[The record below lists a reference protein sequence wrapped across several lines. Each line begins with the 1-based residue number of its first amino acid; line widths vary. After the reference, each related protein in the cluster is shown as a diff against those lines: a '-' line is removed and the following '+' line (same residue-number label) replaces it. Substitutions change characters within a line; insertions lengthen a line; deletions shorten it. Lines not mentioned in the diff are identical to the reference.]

1 MPFHQ
6 RSVEP
11 RLVSRLSAWDGW
23 IPREETGRGKLRKP
37 VLFSSLDEVGCH
49 TLTNIIY
56 QLSDLSRHASDIF
69 LGIEMEAGMVFR
81 RSCRIQGRLQ
91 RLQGEIRKFDPK
103 KIKIPVSN
111 LDEESK
117 WTVHYTAPWHQQENV
132 FLPGSRPPCVEDLH
146 RQAKVNLKTAL
157 RECDKLRKDGFRS
170 SQYYSQGP
178 TFSDPL
184 QSTSSLQDEEEDDN
198 DKKSTASSAEDDKS
212 QLSMRPQTPQ
222 GGVEGGEVYEV
233 DGRII
238 WNKGAPLPTPEEKM
252 RLAARAV
259 PTDIVAINVTGAVF
273 DRQASIRRSL
283 INTDTVSRRPKKVKR
298 RKTISG
304 LPDNFNHELAAKGHG
319 GELRP
324 HSMFIPGQYSTLG
337 RVGSVNSTL
346 RRSDTRDSG
355 CQTEEVKVVPP
366 SMRRI
371 RAQRGQGIAAQMAGI
386 STSSSTGSISISSSD
401 SSGILMLP
409 QFNRDPSRFHSLPR
423 QGARVS
429 LSADPIYSS
438 TPIKSE
444 EQTTLQRQIGKLKV
458 DDTVVHMRN
467 APRTGTLPRP
477 KSQEVRGTKAS
488 DWGGGPACVVSP
500 HAAYSTS
507 FIPNATLS
515 SSSEVITLNT
525 SNQLPHFPGSA
536 YFTARS
542 LSLASSTNTDL
553 MTSSPTSFT
562 HSSTCPALATSTPTH
577 TSKDGGLVVAAT
589 ASESGHS
596 DSSMHSHSTL
606 AATPPSGLPEEQW
619 IYDTPEN
626 VVVPHRTMTSSCSTP
641 INQLY
646 SSLEHSSRTTTD
658 SSSLYSQDNDGYYT
672 SMHLDSGLRSRSH
685 SSGHG
690 VAPARTTRH
699 SMYECREMANQEDS
713 GSLYSDRS
721 LSRSISFRKAKKPPL
736 PPARTD
742 SLRRKTSAKKPLGG
756 VSAISGANEPN
767 GAMLNETLIASLQQ
781 SLQMGLRGGKG
792 KGASPSSPSHS
803 PSSDYDDPWV
813 LRPRSQSST
822 SACSSAASLVA
833 NANCGGGS
841 NVYSLCHVTPAHSD
855 TSSLRSDY
863 ADSWGYYMDY
873 PRNHGD
879 QRSQSP
885 PAHAPN
891 NMSAGAHPR
900 ELLNGGEIL
909 NSNQA
914 PGAPGQEGGVAVKPK
929 MSTSSPD
936 RVHRLTSPSSGYS
949 SQSNTP
955 TAGTPVPSFV
965 RSMSPSGSRPKPRVP
980 ERKSSL
986 LSSVSMSSSSTSLS
1000 SNTSDSLKSSG
1011 PPPPPPPPL
1020 PFPSSTPT
1028 TPLSPPPSFPPPLPP
1043 CSSAGTPPAPLLPT
1057 TPQGQ
1062 TLSPP
1067 SACSTS
1073 PEFPPPPSPEMLIPS
1088 SSSFNGS
1095 FSPPPPPPPPVPS
1108 MGPPPPPP
1116 LPAFIPPSSSPS
1128 FVKAVKDAP
1137 KSALSNSPT
1146 KSPNPLITPFALQS
1160 VQLRSVKRPEKEING
1175 KSDHTKA
1182 QETGVDLLQ
1191 GLKPLEKSHFL
1202 DHPTVI
1208 HLSNCSPEEDSR
1220 NSSPSPVSK
1229 LLEDLSLEL
1238 SITDDTPD
1246 SAVINGKPE
1255 DQRCFLLNNKDK
1267 VERRESLPSPPQSSQ
1282 SSPVRQKP
1290 PVVSKKPKIS
1300 LLQHFSPHPIN
1311 KQLPSQHEDTPSLPQ
1326 TEDQVDAPQR
1336 QIKRERKSEQQEEEE
1351 TLESFELLAESYETS
1366 IASQDESYMSASASQ
1381 SSLDHGLY
1389 TNGEA
1394 HEEEDEEGDGTSSTT
1409 GSISSKEE
1417 DTGEVFYSSTAESSP
1432 ARSANR
1438 ASEENMVTPTA
1449 TRPRTTE
1456 DLFAAIHRGGM
1467 QRVGASFLERSKRKV
1482 LGRKESEEDKSRT
1495 GGQPDSPPATPTAGS
1510 PGIVSPGMV
1519 YPGMMSPGTVSPG
1532 MMSPGTVSPGMVS
1545 PGTVSPGPTSSLPR
1559 QTGSIQRNLRKS
1571 ATSSD
1576 TFKAL
1581 LLKKGSR
1588 SETSFRMSA
1597 TEMLRSTDPRSQRTY
1612 SESALDSPAASP
1624 SSLSSPNS
1632 PCTSPGR
1639 GNRAMHE
1646 WSRYEALALSSP
1658 TSSSFSLS
1666 GLKYGR
1672 SRTPPSAASSKY
1684 NARNRILSSPMTV
1697 ICEREGELAESEYG
1711 DTAESLSRG
1720 PTAQTLP
1727 VLNNS
1732 NGTLSEESRS

>member
-6 RSVEP
+6 RSIEP
-11 RLVSRLSAWDGW
+11 RRVSRLSARDNW
-23 IPREETGRGKLRKP
+23 IPRQEETGRRKLKRP
-37 VLFSSLDEVGCH
+37 VLFSSLDEVSCH
-49 TLTNIIY
+49 TLTSVIY

-91 RLQGEIRKFDPK
+91 NLQGEVRKLDPK
-103 KIKIPVSN
+103 KVRIPVSN

-178 TFSDPL
+178 IFSDPP
-184 QSTSSLQDEEEDDN
+184 QSSSSLQDDEDDDN
-198 DKKSTASSAEDDKS
+198 DKKSTASSVEDDKS
-212 QLSMRPQTPQ
+212 QHSMRPQTLQ
-222 GGVEGGEVYEV
+222 GGGDKGDVSEV
-233 DGRII
+233 DGQVV
-238 WNKGAPLPTPEEKM
+238 WTKATPLPTPEEKM
-252 RLAARAV
+252 RQTAQAV

-304 LPDNFNHELAAKGHG
+304 LPENINQELAAKGRG

-337 RVGSVNSTL
+337 RVGSVNSML
-346 RRSDTRDSG
+346 RRSQTRDSS

-386 STSSSTGSISISSSD
+386 SASSSTGSISISSSD

-409 QFNRDPSRFHSLPR
+409 HQFNGDPSRFHSLPR

-438 TPIKSE
+438 TPIKSD
-444 EQTTLQRQIGKLKV
+444 EQNTPQRQIGKLQV

-477 KSQEVRGTKAS
+477 KSQELRGTQSS

-525 SNQLPHFPGSA
+525 TGQHPQSSVSA
-536 YFTARS
+536 YPTARP
-542 LSLASSTNTDL
+542 LSVASSTNTNPSV
-553 MTSSPTSFT
+553 SSPTAFT

-577 TSKDGGLVVAAT
+577 TIKDGSQVAAPP

-596 DSSMHSHSTL
+596 DSSVHSHSTL
-606 AATPPSGLPEEQW
+606 APTPPSCLTEEQW

-626 VVVPHRTMTSSCSTP
+626 VIVPHRTLTSSCSTP

-646 SSLEHSSRTTTD
+646 SSLELSSRTTTD

-685 SSGHG
+685 GSGHG
-690 VAPARTTRH
+690 AAAGRATRH
-699 SMYECREMANQEDS
+699 SMYECREMASLEES
-713 GSLYSDRS
+713 GSIYSDRS
-721 LSRSISFRKAKKPPL
+721 LSRSISLRKSKKPPL

-742 SLRRKTSAKKPLGG
+742 SLRRKPGAKKPLGG
-756 VSAISGANEPN
+756 VSAISGDNDSN

-813 LRPRSQSST
+813 LRPRSQSSI
-822 SACSSAASLVA
+822 SAGSSAASLGA
-833 NANCGGGS
+833 NANCGGVS
-841 NVYSLCHVTPAHSD
+841 NAYSLCHVTPAHSD

-863 ADSWGYYMDY
+863 ADSWGYYMEY

-879 QRSQSP
+879 QRAQTP
-885 PAHAPN
+885 LAHATDN
-891 NMSAGAHPR
+891 ISAGSHPE
-900 ELLNGGEIL
+900 ELQNGTEIH
-909 NSNQA
+909 SNNQDRGD
-914 PGAPGQEGGVAVKPK
+914 PVPVGGMEVKPK
-929 MSTSSPD
+929 TSTSSPD

-955 TAGTPVPSFV
+955 TAGTPVPSLI
-965 RSMSPSGSRPKPRVP
+965 RSMSPSGSRPKPKVP

-1011 PPPPPPPPL
+1011 PAPPAPL
-1020 PFPSSTPT
+1020 PSSSAPS
-1028 TPLSPPPSFPPPLPP
+1028 TPLSPPPPFPPPLPP
-1043 CSSAGTPPAPLLPT
+1043 NVNVESPVSSPAPSLPN

-1062 TLSPP
+1062 TLKPP

-1073 PEFPPPPSPEMLIPS
+1073 PEFPPPPSPETLIHPS
-1088 SSSFNGS
+1088 VSLNGS
-1095 FSPPPPPPPPVPS
+1095 FSPPPPPPPPVPP

-1116 LPAFIPPSSSPS
+1116 LPALVPHSSSPLAI
-1128 FVKAVKDAP
+1128 KAVKDASKP
-1137 KSALSNSPT
+1137 AIANSPAN
-1146 KSPNPLITPFALQS
+1146 SPKPLITPFALQS
-1160 VQLRSVKRPEKEING
+1160 VQLRSVKRPDKEIN
-1175 KSDHTKA
+1175 STMDQTKA
-1182 QETGVDLLQ
+1182 QDTEVDSMKPETQELL
-1191 GLKPLEKSHFL
+1191 
-1202 DHPTVI
+1202 TV
-1208 HLSNCSPEEDSR
+1208 LPVLNSSPEDHSR
-1220 NSSPSPVSK
+1220 NSTPSPVTK
-1229 LLEDLSLEL
+1229 FLEELSLDCN
-1238 SITDDTPD
+1238 ITDDTPD
-1246 SAVINGKPE
+1246 CSVLNGNPE
-1255 DQRCFLLNNKDK
+1255 DRSCFLLNGKQEDEGHK
-1267 VERRESLPSPPQSSQ
+1267 VLKRPPQSFQ
-1282 SSPVRQKP
+1282 SSPVKQKP
-1290 PVVSKKPKIS
+1290 PAVSKKPKVS
-1300 LLQHFSPHPIN
+1300 FVPPFSPQEH
-1311 KQLPSQHEDTPSLPQ
+1311 LPFQNEETHSLTAQ
-1326 TEDQVDAPQR
+1326 TGDEVDALL
-1336 QIKRERKSEQQEEEE
+1336 ILVKEEEKEKKSDQQEEEE
-1351 TLESFELLAESYETS
+1351 EEEETSESSESRAESSETEIQGEIHTFAS
-1366 IASQDESYMSASASQ
+1366 PSQDA
-1381 SSLDHGLY
+1381 SLDHEPC

-1394 HEEEDEEGDGTSSTT
+1394 DEEDEEDGTNSTT
-1409 GSISSKEE
+1409 GSISSKE
-1417 DTGEVFYSSTAESSP
+1417 DDAGEVFDSSTAESSP
-1432 ARSANR
+1432 IPSANG
-1438 ASEENMVTPTA
+1438 ASEENMVTPTP
-1449 TRPRTTE
+1449 TRTRTTE
-1456 DLFAAIHRGGM
+1456 DLFAAIHR
-1467 QRVGASFLERSKRKV
+1467 SKRKV
-1482 LGRKESEEDKSRT
+1482 LGRRESEEDKSRA
-1495 GGQPDSPPATPTAGS
+1495 GSQSQSPPVTPTGVSSS
-1510 PGIVSPGMV
+1510 PV
-1519 YPGMMSPGTVSPG
+1519 
-1532 MMSPGTVSPGMVS
+1532 
-1545 PGTVSPGPTSSLPR
+1545 SSLPR

-1571 ATSSD
+1571 STSSD

-1597 TEMLRSTDPRSQRTY
+1597 TEMLRSTDPRFQRTR
-1612 SESALDSPAASP
+1612 SESSALDPLA
-1624 SSLSSPNS
+1624 SSPLSPTAPQS

-1639 GNRAMHE
+1639 SKRATEE

-1658 TSSSFSLS
+1658 TSPSFSMS
-1666 GLKYGR
+1666 GFKYGR

-1684 NARNRILSSPMTV
+1684 NARSRILSSPMTV

-1711 DTAESLSRG
+1711 DTAESPSGGRS
-1720 PTAQTLP
+1720 QTLS
-1727 VLNNS
+1727 VLKDS
-1732 NGTLSEESRS
+1732 NGTLSEENRS

>member
-6 RSVEP
+6 RSIEP
-11 RLVSRLSAWDGW
+11 RRVSRLSAKDGW
-23 IPREETGRGKLRKP
+23 IPAEENGRRKLRKP
-37 VLFSSLDEVGCH
+37 VLFSSLDEVSCH
-49 TLTNIIY
+49 TLTNIIH

-91 RLQGEIRKFDPK
+91 SLQGEIRKFDPK

-146 RQAKVNLKTAL
+146 RQAKVNLKTTL

-178 TFSDPL
+178 TFSDPT
-184 QSTSSLQDEEEDDN
+184 QSTSSLQDDEDDDN
-198 DKKSTASSAEDDKS
+198 DKKSTASSTEDNKS

-222 GGVEGGEVYEV
+222 GEGGEGSEV
-233 DGRII
+233 DGQVA
-238 WNKGAPLPTPEEKM
+238 WSKGTPLPTPEEKM
-252 RLAARAV
+252 RQTAKAV

-304 LPDNFNHELAAKGHG
+304 LPDNINQELAAKGHG

-337 RVGSVNSTL
+337 RTGSVNSTL
-346 RRSDTRDSG
+346 RRSQTRDSS

-386 STSSSTGSISISSSD
+386 SASSSTGSISISSSD

-409 QFNRDPSRFHSLPR
+409 QRFNGDPSRFHSLPR

-444 EQTTLQRQIGKLKV
+444 EQTTPQRQIGKLQA
-458 DDTVVHMRN
+458 DDTVVHIRN
-467 APRTGTLPRP
+467 APRIGTLPRP
-477 KSQEVRGTKAS
+477 KSQELRGTQAS

-515 SSSEVITLNT
+515 STSEVITLNT
-525 SNQLPHFPGSA
+525 SGQLSHSPASA
-536 YFTARS
+536 YPTARP
-542 LSLASSTNTDL
+542 LGLAASTNTDSL
-553 MTSSPTSFT
+553 ISSPGAFT
-562 HSSTCPALATSTPTH
+562 HSSTCPALVTSTPTH
-577 TSKDGGLVVAAT
+577 TPQDGGLVVPAPP
-589 ASESGHS
+589 SESGHS
-596 DSSMHSHSTL
+596 DSSVHSHSTL
-606 AATPPSGLPEEQW
+606 APTPPSCLPEEQW

-626 VVVPHRTMTSSCSTP
+626 VVVPHRTLTSSCSTP
-641 INQLY
+641 INHLY
-646 SSLEHSSRTTTD
+646 SSLDLSSRTTTD

-672 SMHLDSGLRSRSH
+672 SMHMDSGLRSRSH
-685 SSGHG
+685 GSGHG
-690 VAPARTTRH
+690 AAAGRATRH

-721 LSRSISFRKAKKPPL
+721 LSRSISLRKAKKPPL

-742 SLRRKTSAKKPLGG
+742 SLRRKPGVKKPLGG
-756 VSAISGANEPN
+756 VSAISGEAN

-781 SLQMGLRGGKG
+781 SLQLGLRGGKG

-813 LRPRSQSST
+813 LRPRSQSSI
-822 SACSSAASLVA
+822 SAGSSAASLAA
-833 NANCGGGS
+833 NANCGGLS
-841 NVYSLCHVTPAHSD
+841 NAYSLCHVTPAHSE

-873 PRNHGD
+873 PHNHGD
-879 QRSQSP
+879 QRTQTP
-885 PAHAPN
+885 PAHATD

-900 ELLNGGEIL
+900 DLQNGDEIHN
-909 NSNQA
+909 NSQA
-914 PGAPGQEGGVAVKPK
+914 ARAPDQEEGVAVKPK

-965 RSMSPSGSRPKPRVP
+965 RSMSPSGSRPKPKVP

-986 LSSVSMSSSSTSLS
+986 LSSVSVSSSSTSLS
-1000 SNTSDSLKSSG
+1000 SNTSDSLKCSG

-1020 PFPSSTPT
+1020 PLSSSSAPN
-1028 TPLSPPPSFPPPLPP
+1028 TPLSPPPPFPPPLPP
-1043 CSSAGTPPAPLLPT
+1043 SSSVVTPPPAPPLPP
-1057 TPQGQ
+1057 TPQGS

-1067 SACSTS
+1067 PACSTS
-1073 PEFPPPPSPEMLIPS
+1073 PEFPPPPSPEMLIPP

-1116 LPAFIPPSSSPS
+1116 LPAFVPPSSSPS
-1128 FVKAVKDAP
+1128 FVKAVKDEP
-1137 KSALSNSPT
+1137 KPALSNSPT
-1146 KSPNPLITPFALQS
+1146 KSSKPLITPFALQS

-1182 QETGVDLLQ
+1182 EETGVDLLQ
-1191 GLKPLEKSHFL
+1191 GLKPQTLE
-1202 DHPTVI
+1202 HPTVLP
-1208 HLSNCSPEEDSR
+1208 LSNCSPEENSR

-1229 LLEDLSLEL
+1229 LLEELSLDC
-1238 SITDDTPD
+1238 SITDYTAG
-1246 SAVINGKPE
+1246 STVINGKAE
-1255 DQRCFLLNNKDK
+1255 DQSYFILNGKENA
-1267 VERRESLPSPPQSSQ
+1267 ECQESLPSPPQSSQ
-1282 SSPVRQKP
+1282 SSPVKQKP
-1290 PVVSKKPKIS
+1290 PAVSKKPKIS
-1300 LLQHFSPHPIN
+1300 CFPPYIPQSIRE
-1311 KQLPSQHEDTPSLPQ
+1311 QVPSHEDITSQSQ
-1326 TEDQVDAPQR
+1326 TEDQVDALQR
-1336 QIKRERKSEQQEEEE
+1336 QIKEEEKESKSEQQQEEE
-1351 TLESFELLAESYETS
+1351 TSESSEPLAESSDTS
-1366 IASQDESYMSASASQ
+1366 SVSKDESHTSASTSQ
-1381 SSLDHGLY
+1381 ETSLDHALC

-1394 HEEEDEEGDGTSSTT
+1394 HEEEEEEEEEEGDATSSTT
-1409 GSISSKEE
+1409 GSISSKED
-1417 DTGEVFYSSTAESSP
+1417 DTGEVFDSSTAESSP
-1432 ARSANR
+1432 APSANGV
-1438 ASEENMVTPTA
+1438 SEENMVTPTPSRA
-1449 TRPRTTE
+1449 RTTE
-1456 DLFAAIHRGGM
+1456 DLFAAIH
-1467 QRVGASFLERSKRKV
+1467 RSKRKV

-1495 GGQPDSPPATPTAGS
+1495 GSYSQSPPVTPTA
-1510 PGIVSPGMV
+1510 
-1519 YPGMMSPGTVSPG
+1519 MSPGSV
-1532 MMSPGTVSPGMVS
+1532 
-1545 PGTVSPGPTSSLPR
+1545 SSLPR

-1571 ATSSD
+1571 STSSD

-1597 TEMLRSTDPRSQRTY
+1597 AEMLRSTDPRFQRTR
-1612 SESALDSPAASP
+1612 SESELDPPVASP
-1624 SSLSSPNS
+1624 SSPTAPHSPI
-1632 PCTSPGR
+1632 TSPGR
-1639 GNRAMHE
+1639 SKRATDE
-1646 WSRYEALALSSP
+1646 WNRYEVFSLSSP
-1658 TSSSFSLS
+1658 SSSSFSAS

-1684 NARNRILSSPMTV
+1684 NARSRILSSPMTV
-1697 ICEREGELAESEYG
+1697 ICERDGELAEGECG
-1711 DTAESLSRG
+1711 DTAESLSG
-1720 PTAQTLP
+1720 PAVQILPTLKD
-1727 VLNNS
+1727 S

>member
-6 RSVEP
+6 RSIEP
-11 RLVSRLSAWDGW
+11 QRVSRLSARDGW
-23 IPREETGRGKLRKP
+23 TPGEDAGRRKLRKP

-49 TLTNIIY
+49 TLTNIIH

-91 RLQGEIRKFDPK
+91 SLQGEVRKLDPK

-178 TFSDPL
+178 MFSDPA
-184 QSTSSLQDEEEDDN
+184 QSTSSLQDDEDDDN
-198 DKKSTASSAEDDKS
+198 DKKSTASSAEDNKS
-212 QLSMRPQTPQ
+212 QLSMRPQTPL
-222 GGVEGGEVYEV
+222 GGGEGDEGSEV
-233 DGRII
+233 DGQVV
-238 WNKGAPLPTPEEKM
+238 WNKATALPTPEEKM
-252 RLAARAV
+252 RQTAKAV

-304 LPDNFNHELAAKGHG
+304 LPDNINLELAAKGHG

-337 RVGSVNSTL
+337 RVGSSNSTL
-346 RRSDTRDSG
+346 RRSQTRDSS

-409 QFNRDPSRFHSLPR
+409 HQFNGDPSRFHSLPR

-444 EQTTLQRQIGKLKV
+444 EQTTPQRQIGKLQV

-467 APRTGTLPRP
+467 APRTGTLPRT
-477 KSQEVRGTKAS
+477 KSQEVRGTQAS

-507 FIPNATLS
+507 LIPNATLS

-525 SNQLPHFPGSA
+525 SGQLSHSPASA
-536 YFTARS
+536 YPTARP
-542 LSLASSTNTDL
+542 LSLASSINTDPL
-553 MTSSPTSFT
+553 IPSPTAFT
-562 HSSTCPALATSTPTH
+562 HSATCPALATSTPTH
-577 TSKDGGLVVAAT
+577 TPQDRGLVVAAP

-596 DSSMHSHSTL
+596 DSSLHSHSTL
-606 AATPPSGLPEEQW
+606 APTPPSGLPEEQW

-626 VVVPHRTMTSSCSTP
+626 VVVPHRTLTSSCSTP

-646 SSLEHSSRTTTD
+646 SSLDLSSRTTTD
-658 SSSLYSQDNDGYYT
+658 SSSVYSQDNDGYYT
-672 SMHLDSGLRSRSH
+672 SMHMDSGLRARSH
-685 SSGHG
+685 GSGHG
-690 VAPARTTRH
+690 AAAGRPTRH
-699 SMYECREMANQEDS
+699 SMYECREMASEEDS

-721 LSRSISFRKAKKPPL
+721 LSRSISLRKAKKPPL

-742 SLRRKTSAKKPLGG
+742 SLRRKPGAKKPLGG
-756 VSAISGANEPN
+756 VSAISGVNEPN

-813 LRPRSQSST
+813 LRPRSQSSI
-822 SACSSAASLVA
+822 SAGSSAASLVT
-833 NANCGGGS
+833 NANCGGVS
-841 NVYSLCHVTPAHSD
+841 NVYSLCHVTPAHSE

-879 QRSQSP
+879 QRAQTP
-885 PAHAPN
+885 PAHATD
-891 NMSAGAHPR
+891 NMSTRAHPG
-900 ELLNGGEIL
+900 ELQNGGEIHN
-909 NSNQA
+909 NSQA
-914 PGAPGQEGGVAVKPK
+914 PRAPGQEGGVAVKPK

-965 RSMSPSGSRPKPRVP
+965 RSMSPSGSRPRPKVP

-1020 PFPSSTPT
+1020 PLSSSSAPN
-1028 TPLSPPPSFPPPLPP
+1028 TPLSPPPPFPPPLPP
-1043 CSSAGTPPAPLLPT
+1043 SASAGTPPPAPLLPT
-1057 TPQGQ
+1057 TPQGP
-1062 TLSPP
+1062 TLIPP
-1067 SACSTS
+1067 PACSTS
-1073 PEFPPPPSPEMLIPS
+1073 PEFPPPPSPEMLIHT

-1116 LPAFIPPSSSPS
+1116 LPAFVPPSSSPS

-1137 KSALSNSPT
+1137 KPALSSSPT
-1146 KSPNPLITPFALQS
+1146 KSSKPLITPFALQS
-1160 VQLRSVKRPEKEING
+1160 VQLRSVKQPEKEING
-1175 KSDHTKA
+1175 KSDHTRA

-1191 GLKPLEKSHFL
+1191 DLKLHSLE
-1202 DHPTVI
+1202 HPTVVS
-1208 HLSNCSPEEDSR
+1208 LSNCSPEEDSR
-1220 NSSPSPVSK
+1220 NSSPSPVSQ
-1229 LLEDLSLEL
+1229 LLEELSLDC
-1238 SITDDTPD
+1238 SITDYTPN
-1246 SAVINGKPE
+1246 SAVINGKAE
-1255 DQRCFLLNNKDK
+1255 DQSYFLLNGKEK
-1267 VERRESLPSPPQSSQ
+1267 IEGRKSLPSLPQSSQ
-1282 SSPVRQKP
+1282 SSPVKQKP
-1290 PVVSKKPKIS
+1290 PAVSKKPKFSFLPPFSHEPIDEQVLSQQEDKTS
-1300 LLQHFSPHPIN
+1300 LSR
-1311 KQLPSQHEDTPSLPQ
+1311 
-1326 TEDQVDAPQR
+1326 TEDQVDALLR
-1336 QIKRERKSEQQEEEE
+1336 QIKEEEKENKREQQKEEE
-1351 TLESFELLAESYETS
+1351 TLESSEPLADSSDTS
-1366 IASQDESYMSASASQ
+1366 IVTQDESCISALASQ
-1381 SSLDHGLY
+1381 ETSLDYGLC

-1394 HEEEDEEGDGTSSTT
+1394 HEEGEEEEGDGTSSTT
-1409 GSISSKEE
+1409 GSISSKED
-1417 DTGEVFYSSTAESSP
+1417 DTGEVFESSTAESSP
-1432 ARSANR
+1432 VPSANGS
-1438 ASEENMVTPTA
+1438 SEENMVTPTPSRA
-1449 TRPRTTE
+1449 RTTE
-1456 DLFAAIHRGGM
+1456 DLFAAIHR
-1467 QRVGASFLERSKRKV
+1467 SKRKI
-1482 LGRKESEEDKSRT
+1482 LGRKESEEDKSRA
-1495 GGQPDSPPATPTAGS
+1495 GSHPQSPPVTPT
-1510 PGIVSPGMV
+1510 GM
-1519 YPGMMSPGTVSPG
+1519 
-1532 MMSPGTVSPGMVS
+1532 SPGMVS
-1545 PGTVSPGPTSSLPR
+1545 SLPR
-1559 QTGSIQRNLRKS
+1559 QSSSIQRNLRKS
-1571 ATSSD
+1571 STSSD

-1597 TEMLRSTDPRSQRTY
+1597 TEMLRSTDPRFQRTRSD
-1612 SESALDSPAASP
+1612 SELDPPAASP
-1624 SSLSSPNS
+1624 SSPTTPHSPL
-1632 PCTSPGR
+1632 TSPGR
-1639 GNRAMHE
+1639 GKRATDE
-1646 WSRYEALALSSP
+1646 WNRYEAFSLSSP
-1658 TSSSFSLS
+1658 TSSSFSMS

-1684 NARNRILSSPMTV
+1684 NARSRILSSPMTV

-1711 DTAESLSRG
+1711 DTAESLSG
-1720 PTAQTLP
+1720 PTTQTLP
-1727 VLNNS
+1727 VLKDS